1 MELMQ
6 RNFIDRLLL
15 PAIFGITT
23 VIAALILWQLL
34 LGHRRTE
41 IQAATKE
48 QALFVRTKT
57 ESELRAS
64 ILVLEQLAARWKARG
79 QQSDADMESDV
90 ELAMSGYAAYQAI
103 EGIDPSYRVVWVT
116 PQNRNPREQGA
127 DLNQDEPSRSVLQ
140 SAQES
145 HEVVVSHPVDFR
157 QGGRGLLI
165 CVPVYS
171 HDQLTG
177 FLLGAFRYQALLS
190 PILQDVAPDYWIE
203 IYDGGEQIY
212 NRSSGSQP
220 DKKWVQTADIQFQQ
234 ITWRAYAW
242 PKPETLAYTR
252 TPLPQVAFVAGIL
265 LAGML
270 AFAVYMAETAQLRA
284 RDLVKANTN
293 LEKEIAGRQQAEDA
307 LRQAQKMEAVGR
319 LAGGVAHD
327 FNNLLMVI
335 RGHAALSLR
344 NAGVN
349 GPLRRELDEIL
360 QATDRAS
367 SFTRQLLAFSRKQV
381 LQPRVLDLNAL
392 TTQVANML
400 PPVLG
405 DDIRLSID
413 LDPHLGHVKA
423 DPALLE
429 QVIMNLVFN
438 ARDAMQEGGEL
449 TIHTLNNDLDEAS
462 LPAFPGAHVGP
473 YVVLVIHDTGHG
485 MTEETQSHIFEPFFT
500 TKDRGKGTGLG
511 LATVYGTV
519 SQSGGFISVSSK
531 VGTGTEIKIFLPR
544 VEEPVEVTPA
554 PEVPVQARKGEG
566 TILVV
571 EDDDAVRR
579 MTREFLKIGG
589 YTVLEA
595 RSGAEAIHFMER
607 REQPIALVLTDVLM
621 PGMKGRELVERLGKL
636 RAGIKVLYM
645 SAYTE
650 DAAINI
656 GVLSPGTAFIEKPF
670 SPEDLANKVREVLSA
685 SENGIG
691 EKQLRTASLDS
702 GSLS

>member
-1 MELMQ
+1 MQ
-6 RNFIDRLLL
+6 RHVVDRLLL
-15 PAIFGITT
+15 PAIFGLTT

-57 ESELRAS
+57 ESELKAS
-64 ILVLEQLAARWKARG
+64 ILLLEQLAGRWQGRG
-79 QQSDADMESDV
+79 QRNEADMQSDVA
-90 ELAMSGYAAYQAI
+90 LAMSGYPSYQAI
-103 EGIDPSYRVVWVT
+103 EWVDPSYHVLWVT
-116 PQNRNPREQGA
+116 PQSRNKSERGSDLGA
-127 DLNQDEPSRSVLQ
+127 DDSRRAALQ
-140 SAQES
+140 AAQETRN
-145 HEVVVSHPVDFR
+145 VVVTHPVNMRD
-157 QGGRGLLI
+157 GGRGLLV

-171 HDQLTG
+171 QEKLDG
-177 FLLGAFRYQALLS
+177 FLVGAFQYQDLLAS
-190 PILQDVAPDYWIE
+190 ILQDVAPDYWLE
-203 IYDGGEQIY
+203 IYDGPEEIY
-212 NRSSGSQP
+212 SRAGGTTQP
-220 DKKWVQTADIQFQQ
+220 RDKKWVQAVDIQFQQ

-242 PKPETLAYTR
+242 PKPVTLAYTR
-252 TPLPQVAFVAGIL
+252 SPLPQVAFVAGIL
-265 LAGML
+265 LAGLL

-284 RDLVKANTN
+284 KALVKANTN
-293 LEKEIAGRQQAEDA
+293 LEKEIAGREQAEDA

-344 NAGVN
+344 NVGVN
-349 GPLRRELDEIL
+349 GALRRELDEIL

-392 TTQVANML
+392 TTQVAGML

-405 DDIRLSID
+405 DDIKLTID

-423 DPALLE
+423 DAALLE

-438 ARDAMQEGGEL
+438 ARDAMPDGGEL
-449 TIHTLNNDLDEAS
+449 SIRSFNAVLSESS
-462 LPAFPGAHVGP
+462 LANHPGAHAGP
-473 YVVLVIHDTGHG
+473 YATLAISDTGHG
-485 MTEETQSHIFEPFFT
+485 MSEETQSHIFEPFFT

-511 LATVYGTV
+511 LATVYGTIN
-519 SQSGGFISVSSK
+519 QSGGFISVSSK
-531 VGTGTEIKIFLPR
+531 VGVGTAIKIFLPR
-544 VEEPVEVTPA
+544 VAEPVELTETPA
-554 PEVPVQARKGEG
+554 VPVPTRKGDE

-595 RSGAEAIHFMER
+595 RSGAEAIQFVER
-607 REQPIALVLTDVLM
+607 REQPIDLVLTDVLM
-621 PGMKGRELVERLGKL
+621 PGMKGRELVERLAKL
-636 RAGIKVLYM
+636 RVGIKVLYM

-670 SPEDLANKVREVLSA
+670 SPDDLANKVREVLSA
-685 SENGIG
+685 NGENISEKSFRRGI
-691 EKQLRTASLDS
+691 
-702 GSLS
+702 

>member
-1 MELMQ
+1 MQ
-6 RNFIDRLLL
+6 RHVVDRLLL
-15 PAIFGITT
+15 PAIFGLTT

-34 LGHRRTE
+34 LGHRRVE

-57 ESELRAS
+57 ESELKAS
-64 ILVLEQLAARWKARG
+64 ILLLEQLAGRWQNRG
-79 QQSDADMESDV
+79 RNEADMQSDVA
-90 ELAMSGYAAYQAI
+90 LAMSGYPSYQAI
-103 EGIDPSYRVVWVT
+103 EWVDPSYRVLWVT
-116 PQNRNPREQGA
+116 PQDRNKSERGSDLGA
-127 DLNQDEPSRSVLQ
+127 DDSRRTALQ
-140 SAQES
+140 EAQETRN
-145 HEVVVSHPVDFR
+145 VVVTHPVNLR
-157 QGGRGLLI
+157 NGGRGLLV

-171 HDQLTG
+171 QEKLDG
-177 FLLGAFRYQALLS
+177 FLVGAFQYQDLLAS
-190 PILQDVAPDYWIE
+190 ILQDVAPDYWLE
-203 IYDGGEQIY
+203 IYDGPEEIY
-212 NRSSGSQP
+212 SRAGGAAQP
-220 DKKWVQTADIQFQQ
+220 RDKKWVQAVDIQFQQ

-242 PKPETLAYTR
+242 PKPVTLAYTR
-252 TPLPQVAFVAGIL
+252 SPLPQVAFVAGIL
-265 LAGML
+265 LAGLL
-270 AFAVYMAETAQLRA
+270 AFAVHMAETAQLRSKA
-284 RDLVKANTN
+284 LAKANTN
-293 LEKEIAGRQQAEDA
+293 LEKEIAGREQAEDA

-344 NAGVN
+344 NVGVN
-349 GPLRRELDEIL
+349 GALRRELDEIL

-392 TTQVANML
+392 TTQVAGML

-405 DDIRLSID
+405 DDIKLTID
-413 LDPHLGHVKA
+413 LDPRLGHVKA
-423 DPALLE
+423 DAALLE

-438 ARDAMQEGGEL
+438 ARDAMPEGGEL
-449 TIHTLNNDLDEAS
+449 SIRSFNAELSESS
-462 LPAFPGAHVGP
+462 LANHPGAHAGP
-473 YVVLVIHDTGHG
+473 YATLVISDTGHG
-485 MTEETQSHIFEPFFT
+485 MSEETQSHIFEPFFT

-519 SQSGGFISVSSK
+519 NQSGGFISVSSK
-531 VGTGTEIKIFLPR
+531 VGVGTAIKIFLPR
-544 VEEPVEVTPA
+544 VAEPVELIEA
-554 PEVPVQARKGEG
+554 PEVPVPTRKGDE

-595 RSGAEAIHFMER
+595 RSGAEAIQFVER
-607 REQPIALVLTDVLM
+607 REQRIDLVLTDVLM
-621 PGMKGRELVERLGKL
+621 PGMKGRELVERLAKL
-636 RAGIKVLYM
+636 RSGIKVLYM

-670 SPEDLANKVREVLSA
+670 SPDDLANKVREVLSA
-685 SENGIG
+685 TGENMSEKSFRRGI
-691 EKQLRTASLDS
+691 
-702 GSLS
+702 

>member
-1 MELMQ
+1 MQ
-6 RNFIDRLLL
+6 RRFIDRLLL
-15 PAIFGITT
+15 PAIFGLTT

-34 LGHRRTE
+34 LGHRRLE

-57 ESELRAS
+57 ESELKAS
-64 ILVLEQLAARWKARG
+64 VLILDQLAGRWQARG
-79 QQSDADMESDV
+79 QRDDADMQSDV
-90 ELAMSGYAAYQAI
+90 DLAMSGYPAYQAI
-103 EGIDPSYRVVWVT
+103 EWIDPSYRVEWVT
-116 PQNRNPREQGA
+116 PHNRNPHESGA
-127 DLNQDEPSRSVLQ
+127 DLNQDAASRAILE

-145 HEVVVSHPVDFR
+145 HNVVVSHPVNLR
-157 QGGRGLLI
+157 QGGKGLLI
-165 CVPVYS
+165 CIPVYS
-171 HDQLTG
+171 KEKLTG
-177 FLLGAFRYQALLS
+177 FLLGSFRYQAVLS
-190 PILQDVAPDYWIE
+190 PILQDVAPDYWLE
-203 IYDGGEQIY
+203 IYDGDEQIY

-220 DKKWVQTADIQFQQ
+220 DKKWIQAADIQFQQ

-252 TPLPQVAFVAGIL
+252 SPLPQVAFIAGIL
-265 LAGML
+265 VAGML

-284 RDLVKANTN
+284 KALVKANTN
-293 LEKEIAGRQQAEDA
+293 LEKEIEGRQQAEDA

-344 NAGVN
+344 NPGVD
-349 GPLRRELDEIL
+349 GQLRRELDEIL

-392 TTQVANML
+392 TMQVANML

-405 DDIRLSID
+405 DDIKLTID
-413 LDPHLGHVKA
+413 LDPALGNVKA
-423 DPALLE
+423 DAALLE

-438 ARDAMQEGGEL
+438 TRDAMPEGGEL
-449 TIHTLNNDLDEAS
+449 TVTTFNAELDEVALS
-462 LPAFPGAHVGP
+462 AHPGAHAGP
-473 YVVLVIHDTGHG
+473 YVVLSIRDTGHG
-485 MTEETQSHIFEPFFT
+485 MSEETQSHIFEPFFT

-519 SQSGGFISVSSK
+519 NQSGGFISVSSK
-531 VGTGTEIKIFLPR
+531 VGAGTEIRIFLPR
-544 VEEPVEVTPA
+544 VEEPVEA
-554 PEVPVQARKGEG
+554 PDATAPPVEVRRGEG

-595 RSGAEAIHFMER
+595 RGGADAIEFMER
-607 REQPIALVLTDVLM
+607 REQPIDLVLTDVLM
-621 PGMKGRELVERLGKL
+621 PGMKGRELVERLSKL

-670 SPEDLANKVREVLSA
+670 SPDDLANKVREVLSA
-685 SENGIG
+685 SENGVSA
-691 EKQLRTASLDS
+691 KASRS
-702 GSLS
+702 S

>member
-6 RNFIDRLLL
+6 RKFVDRLLL
-15 PAIFGITT
+15 PAIFGLTT

-34 LGHRRTE
+34 LAHRRTE

-64 ILVLEQLAARWKARG
+64 ILVLDQLAGRWQARG
-79 QQSDADMESDV
+79 QTNDADMRSDV
-90 ELAMSGYAAYQAI
+90 QLAVGGFPAYQAI
-103 EGIDPSYRVVWVT
+103 EWIDPSYRVLWVT
-116 PQNRNPREQGA
+116 PADFDQQKRGA
-127 DLNQDEPSRSVLQ
+127 DLGTDEPSRLVLQ
-140 SAQES
+140 EAQER
-145 HEVVVSHPVDFR
+145 HRAVVSHPMTFR
-157 QGGRGLLI
+157 QGGKGLLI

-171 HDQLTG
+171 QEELAG
-177 FLLGAFRYQALLS
+177 FLLGAFRYDALLS
-190 PILQDVAPDYWIE
+190 PILQDVAADYWIE
-203 IYDGGEQIY
+203 IYDGDEQIY

-234 ITWRAYAW
+234 VTWRAYAW

-265 LAGML
+265 LAGMM

-284 RDLVKANTN
+284 RDLAKANKD

-335 RGHAALSLR
+335 RGHTALSLR
-344 NAGVN
+344 NVGVN

-392 TTQVANML
+392 TTQVANIL

-405 DDIRLSID
+405 DDIKLSID
-413 LDPHLGHVKA
+413 LDSDLGHIKA
-423 DPALLE
+423 DPMLLE

-449 TIHTLNNDLDEAS
+449 AIQTFNVVLDETS
-462 LPAFPGAHVGP
+462 LAAHPGAHAGP
-473 YVVLVIHDTGHG
+473 YAVIAIRDTGYG
-485 MTEETQSHIFEPFFT
+485 MSEETQSHIFEPFFT

-519 SQSGGFISVSSK
+519 NQSGGFIAVSSK
-531 VGTGTEIKIFLPR
+531 IGTGTEIKIFLPR
-544 VEEPVEVTPA
+544 VDEPVEVTA
-554 PEVPVQARKGEG
+554 TPEIPVQVRKGEG

-579 MTREFLKIGG
+579 MTREFLKISG

-595 RSGAEAIHFMER
+595 RSGADAIQFMER
-607 REQPIALVLTDVLM
+607 REQPIDMVLTDVLM
-621 PGMKGRELVERLGKL
+621 PGMKGRELVERLSKL

-670 SPEDLANKVREVLSA
+670 SPDDLANKVREVLSA
-685 SENGIG
+685 TKDGIG
-691 EKQLRTASLDS
+691 EKQLRHS
-702 GSLS
+702 

>member
-1 MELMQ
+1 MELIQ
-6 RNFIDRLLL
+6 HKFVERLLL
-15 PAIFGITT
+15 PAIFGLTT
-23 VIAALILWQLL
+23 VIVALILWQLL
-34 LGHRRTE
+34 LAHRRTE
-41 IQAATKE
+41 IQAATRE

-64 ILVLEQLAARWKARG
+64 ILVLDQLAGRWQARG
-79 QQSDADMESDV
+79 QINDADMRSDV
-90 ELAMSGYAAYQAI
+90 QLAVGGFPAYQAI
-103 EGIDPSYRVVWVT
+103 EWIDPSYHVLWVT
-116 PQNRNPREQGA
+116 PADFDQLQRGA
-127 DLNQDEPSRSVLQ
+127 DLSTYEPSRLILQ
-140 SAQES
+140 EAQES
-145 HEVVVSHPVDFR
+145 HRAVVSHPVTFR
-157 QGGRGLLI
+157 EGGKGLLI

-171 HDQLTG
+171 QEQLTG
-177 FLLGAFRYQALLS
+177 FLLGAFRYEALLS
-190 PILQDVAPDYWIE
+190 PILQDVASDYWIE
-203 IYDGGEQIY
+203 IYDGDEQIY
-212 NRSSGSQP
+212 KRSSGSQP

-234 ITWRAYAW
+234 VTWRAYAW

-265 LAGML
+265 LAGMM

-284 RDLVKANTN
+284 KDLARANKH

-344 NAGVN
+344 NVGVN
-349 GPLRRELDEIL
+349 GSLRRELDEIL

-400 PPVLG
+400 PPLLG

-413 LDPHLGHVKA
+413 LDPNLGHVKA
-423 DPALLE
+423 DPGLLE

-438 ARDAMQEGGEL
+438 ARDAMQEGGDL
-449 TIHTLNNDLDEAS
+449 TIRTANADLDATS
-462 LPAFPGAHVGP
+462 VAANPGAHAGP
-473 YVVLVIHDTGHG
+473 YAVLAIRDTGHG
-485 MTEETQSHIFEPFFT
+485 MSEETQSHIFEPFFT

-519 SQSGGFISVSSK
+519 NQSGGFIAVSSK
-531 VGTGTEIKIFLPR
+531 IGSGTEIKIFLPR
-544 VEEPVEVTPA
+544 VEEPVEVLTAPPA
-554 PEVPVQARKGEG
+554 PVQVRKGEG

-595 RSGAEAIHFMER
+595 GSGADAIQFMER
-607 REQPIALVLTDVLM
+607 REQAIDLVLTDVLM
-621 PGMKGRELVERLGKL
+621 PGMKGRELVERLSRL
-636 RAGIKVLYM
+636 RPGIKVLYM

-670 SPEDLANKVREVLSA
+670 SPDDLANKVREVMSA
-685 SENGIG
+685 TENRTS
-691 EKQLRTASLDS
+691 EKQLRHS
-702 GSLS
+702 

>member
-1 MELMQ
+1 MELVQ
-6 RNFIDRLLL
+6 RKFVERLLL
-15 PAIFGITT
+15 PAIFGLTT

-34 LGHRRTE
+34 LAHRRTE
-41 IQAATKE
+41 IHAATKE
-48 QALFVRTKT
+48 QVLFVRTKT

-64 ILVLEQLAARWKARG
+64 ILVLDQLAGRWQARG
-79 QQSDADMESDV
+79 QANDSDMRSDV
-90 ELAMSGYAAYQAI
+90 QLAVGGFPAYQAI
-103 EGIDPSYRVVWVT
+103 EWIDSSHRVLWMT
-116 PQNRNPREQGA
+116 PADFDQQERGA
-127 DLNQDEPSRSVLQ
+127 DLGTYEPSRLVLQ
-140 SAQES
+140 EAQES
-145 HEVVVSHPVDFR
+145 HRAVVSHPVTFR
-157 QGGRGLLI
+157 QGGKGLLI

-171 HDQLTG
+171 HEQLTG
-177 FLLGAFRYQALLS
+177 FLLGAFRYEALLS
-190 PILQDVAPDYWIE
+190 PILQDVASDYWIE
-203 IYDGGEQIY
+203 IYDGDEQIY

-234 ITWRAYAW
+234 VTWRAYAW

-252 TPLPQVAFVAGIL
+252 TPLPQVAFIAGIL
-265 LAGML
+265 LAGMM

-284 RDLVKANTN
+284 RDLAKANKD
-293 LEKEIAGRQQAEDA
+293 LEKEIAGRQLAEDA

-344 NAGVN
+344 NVGVN

-405 DDIRLSID
+405 EDIKLSLD
-413 LDPHLGHVKA
+413 LDPDLGHVKA
-423 DPALLE
+423 DQALLE

-449 TIHTLNNDLDEAS
+449 AIQTSNADLDATS
-462 LPAFPGAHVGP
+462 LAVHPAAHAGP
-473 YVVLVIHDTGHG
+473 YAVLAIRDTGHG
-485 MTEETQSHIFEPFFT
+485 MSEETQSHIFEPFFT

-519 SQSGGFISVSSK
+519 SQSGGFVAVSSK
-531 VGTGTEIKIFLPR
+531 IGAGTEIKIFLPR
-544 VEEPVEVTPA
+544 VDEPVEVATA
-554 PEVPVQARKGEG
+554 PEIPARVRKGEG

-579 MTREFLKIGG
+579 MTREFLKISG

-595 RSGAEAIHFMER
+595 RSGADAIQFMER
-607 REQPIALVLTDVLM
+607 REQPIDMVLTDVLM
-621 PGMKGRELVERLGKL
+621 PGMKGRELVERLSKL

-670 SPEDLANKVREVLSA
+670 SPDDLANKVREVLSA
-685 SENGIG
+685 IENGIG
-691 EKQLRTASLDS
+691 EKQLRHT
-702 GSLS
+702 

>member
-1 MELMQ
+1 MIQHKFVE
-6 RNFIDRLLL
+6 RLLL
-15 PAIFGITT
+15 PAIFGLTT
-23 VIAALILWQLL
+23 VIVALILWQLL
-34 LGHRRTE
+34 LAHRRTE
-41 IQAATKE
+41 IQAATRE

-64 ILVLEQLAARWKARG
+64 ILVLDQLAGRWQARG
-79 QQSDADMESDV
+79 QINDADMRSDV
-90 ELAMSGYAAYQAI
+90 QLAVGGFPAYQAI
-103 EGIDPSYRVVWVT
+103 EWIDPSYHVLWVT
-116 PQNRNPREQGA
+116 PGDFDQLQRGA
-127 DLNQDEPSRSVLQ
+127 DLSTYEPSRLILQ
-140 SAQES
+140 EAQES
-145 HEVVVSHPVDFR
+145 HRAVVSHPVTFR
-157 QGGRGLLI
+157 EGGKGLLI

-171 HDQLTG
+171 QEQLTG
-177 FLLGAFRYQALLS
+177 FLLGAFRYEALLS
-190 PILQDVAPDYWIE
+190 PILQDVASDYWIE
-203 IYDGGEQIY
+203 IYDGDEQIY
-212 NRSSGSQP
+212 KRSSGSQP

-234 ITWRAYAW
+234 VTWRAYAW

-265 LAGML
+265 LAGMM

-284 RDLVKANTN
+284 KDLARANKH

-344 NAGVN
+344 NVGVN
-349 GPLRRELDEIL
+349 GSLRRELDEIL

-400 PPVLG
+400 PPLLG

-413 LDPHLGHVKA
+413 LDPNLGHVKA
-423 DPALLE
+423 DPGLLE

-438 ARDAMQEGGEL
+438 ARDAMQEGGDL
-449 TIHTLNNDLDEAS
+449 TIRTVNADLDATS
-462 LPAFPGAHVGP
+462 VAADPGAHAGP
-473 YVVLVIHDTGHG
+473 YAVLAIRDTGHG
-485 MTEETQSHIFEPFFT
+485 MSEETQSHIFEPFFT

-519 SQSGGFISVSSK
+519 NQSGGFIAVSSK
-531 VGTGTEIKIFLPR
+531 IGSGTEIKIFLPR
-544 VEEPVEVTPA
+544 VEEPVEVLTAPPA
-554 PEVPVQARKGEG
+554 PVQVRKGEG

-595 RSGAEAIHFMER
+595 GSGADAIQFMER
-607 REQPIALVLTDVLM
+607 REQAIDLVLTDVLM
-621 PGMKGRELVERLGKL
+621 PGMKGRELVERLSRL
-636 RAGIKVLYM
+636 RPGIKVLYM

-670 SPEDLANKVREVLSA
+670 SPDDLANKVREVMSA
-685 SENGIG
+685 TENRTS
-691 EKQLRTASLDS
+691 EKQLRHS
-702 GSLS
+702 

>member
-1 MELMQ
+1 
-6 RNFIDRLLL
+6 LLL
-15 PAIFGITT
+15 A
-23 VIAALILWQLL
+23 
-34 LGHRRTE
+34 HRRTE

-64 ILVLEQLAARWKARG
+64 ILVLDQLAGRWQARG
-79 QQSDADMESDV
+79 QTNDSDMRSDV
-90 ELAMSGYAAYQAI
+90 QLAMGGYPAYQAI
-103 EGIDPSYRVVWVT
+103 EWIDPSYRVLWVT
-116 PQNRNPREQGA
+116 PVAFNQHERGE
-127 DLNQDEPSRSVLQ
+127 DLNVDEPSRLILQ
-140 SAQES
+140 EAQERQ
-145 HEVVVSHPVDFR
+145 EAVVSHPATFG
-157 QGGRGLLI
+157 QGGKGLLI

-177 FLLGAFRYQALLS
+177 FLLGAFRYDALLS

-234 ITWRAYAW
+234 VTWRADAW

-252 TPLPQVAFVAGIL
+252 SPLPQVAFIAGIL
-265 LAGML
+265 LGGMM

-284 RDLVKANTN
+284 QDLVRANTN

-344 NAGVN
+344 NVGVN
-349 GPLRRELDEIL
+349 GPLRRELNEIL

-405 DDIRLSID
+405 DDIKLSID
-413 LDPHLGHVKA
+413 LDPSLGQVRA

-449 TIHTLNNDLDEAS
+449 VIGTLNSELDEAS
-462 LPAFPGAHVGP
+462 LPAYPGSHAGP
-473 YVVLVIHDTGHG
+473 YAVLVIRDTGHG
-485 MTEETQSHIFEPFFT
+485 MSEETQSHIFEPFFT

-519 SQSGGFISVSSK
+519 SQSGGFIAVSSK
-531 VGTGTEIKIFLPR
+531 IGVGTEIKIFLPR
-544 VEEPVEVTPA
+544 VEEPVEVTSA
-554 PEVPVQARKGEG
+554 PEAPVQVRKGEG

-579 MTREFLKIGG
+579 MTREFLKING

-595 RSGAEAIHFMER
+595 RSGADAIQFMER
-607 REQPIALVLTDVLM
+607 REQPIDLVLTDVLM
-621 PGMKGRELVERLGKL
+621 PGMKGRELVERLSKL
-636 RAGIKVLYM
+636 RTGIKVLYM

-656 GVLSPGTAFIEKPF
+656 GVLTPGTAFIEKPF
-670 SPEDLANKVREVLSA
+670 SPDDLAKKVCEVMSA
-685 SENGIG
+685 TENDIG
-691 EKQLRTASLDS
+691 DRQLRHR
-702 GSLS
+702 

>member
-1 MELMQ
+1 MQ
-6 RNFIDRLLL
+6 RKFVDRLLL
-15 PAIFGITT
+15 PTIFGLTT

-34 LGHRRTE
+34 LGHRRVE

-48 QALFVRTKT
+48 QALFVKTKT

-64 ILVLEQLAARWKARG
+64 ILILEQLAARWQARG
-79 QQSDADMESDV
+79 QSNDADMESDV
-90 ELAMSGYAAYQAI
+90 QLAMSGYPAYQAI
-103 EGIDPSYRVVWVT
+103 EWVDPSYRVVWVT
-116 PQNRNPREQGA
+116 PQNRNPHEQGA
-127 DLNQDEPSRSVLQ
+127 DLSKDEPSRSVLS

-145 HEVVVSHPVDFR
+145 RETVVSHPVTLR
-157 QGGRGLLI
+157 QGGKGLLI

-171 HDQLTG
+171 RDRLSG

-203 IYDGGEQIY
+203 VYDGGEQIY

-234 ITWRAYAW
+234 VTLRAYAW
-242 PKPETLAYTR
+242 PKPETLLYTR
-252 TPLPQVAFVAGIL
+252 SPLPQVAFIAGIL
-265 LAGML
+265 LAGL
-270 AFAVYMAETAQLRA
+270 LGFAVYMAETAQLRA
-284 RDLVKANTN
+284 QALVKANTN

-344 NAGVN
+344 NVGVN
-349 GPLRRELDEIL
+349 GSVRRELDEIL

-413 LDPHLGHVKA
+413 LDPQLGHVKA

-438 ARDAMQEGGEL
+438 ARDAMQEGGDL
-449 TIHTLNNDLDEAS
+449 TVQTFNVALDSAS
-462 LPAFPGAHVGP
+462 LTTHPGAHPGP
-473 YVVLVIHDTGHG
+473 YSVLAIRDTGHG
-485 MTEETQSHIFEPFFT
+485 MSEETQSHIFEPFFT

-519 SQSGGFISVSSK
+519 NQSGGFIAVSSK
-531 VGTGTEIKIFLPR
+531 IGTGTEIKIFLPR
-544 VEEPVEVTPA
+544 VEEPVEIITA
-554 PEVPVQARKGEG
+554 PEIPVQVRKGEG

-579 MTREFLKIGG
+579 MTREFLKISG

-595 RSGAEAIHFMER
+595 RSGADAIQFMER
-607 REQPIALVLTDVLM
+607 REQPIDLVLTDVLM
-621 PGMKGRELVERLGKL
+621 PGMKGRELVERLSKL

-670 SPEDLANKVREVLSA
+670 SPDDLANKVREVMNA
-685 SENGIG
+685 TGDGMG
-691 EKQLRTASLDS
+691 EKQLRHS
-702 GSLS
+702 

>member
-6 RNFIDRLLL
+6 RKFVDRLLL
-15 PAIFGITT
+15 PTIFGLTT

-34 LGHRRTE
+34 LGHRRIE

-90 ELAMSGYAAYQAI
+90 ELAMSGYPAYQAI
-103 EGIDPSYRVVWVT
+103 EGVDTSYHVQWVT
-116 PQNRNPREQGA
+116 PQSRNPHELGT
-127 DLNQDEPSRSVLQ
+127 DLNQDEPTRTVLR

-145 HEVVVSHPVDFR
+145 REAVVSHPVSLR
-157 QGGRGLLI
+157 QGGKGLLI

-171 HDQLTG
+171 HDRLSG

-234 ITWRAYAW
+234 VTWRAYAW

-252 TPLPQVAFVAGIL
+252 SPLPQVAFVAGIL
-265 LAGML
+265 LAGMM

-284 RDLVKANTN
+284 RALVKANTN

-344 NAGVN
+344 NVGVN
-349 GPLRRELDEIL
+349 GSLRRELDEIL

-405 DDIRLSID
+405 DDITLSID
-413 LDPHLGHVKA
+413 LDPNLGHVKA

-438 ARDAMQEGGEL
+438 ARDAMQGGGEL
-449 TIHTLNNDLDEAS
+449 TVRTFNADLDTVS
-462 LPAFPGAHVGP
+462 LAAHPGAHAGP
-473 YVVLVIHDTGHG
+473 YAVLVIRDTGHG
-485 MTEETQSHIFEPFFT
+485 MSEETQSHIFEPFFT

-519 SQSGGFISVSSK
+519 NQSGGFIAVSSK
-531 VGTGTEIKIFLPR
+531 IGAGTEIKIFLPR
-544 VEEPVEVTPA
+544 VEEPVEVTMV
-554 PEVPVQARKGEG
+554 PEIPVQVRKGEG

-579 MTREFLKIGG
+579 MTREFLKISG

-595 RSGAEAIHFMER
+595 RSGADAIQFMER
-607 REQPIALVLTDVLM
+607 REQPIDLVLTDVLM
-621 PGMKGRELVERLGKL
+621 PGMKGRELVERLTKL
-636 RAGIKVLYM
+636 RTGIKVLYM

-670 SPEDLANKVREVLSA
+670 SPDDLANKVREVMSA
-685 SENGIG
+685 TGNGLA
-691 EKQLRTASLDS
+691 EKQLRHT
-702 GSLS
+702 

>member
-1 MELMQ
+1 MQ
-6 RNFIDRLLL
+6 RNVIDRLLL
-15 PAIFGITT
+15 PTIFGLTT

-34 LGHRRTE
+34 LGHRRIE

-64 ILVLEQLAARWKARG
+64 ILPLEQLAGRWQARG
-79 QQSDADMESDV
+79 QRNEADMESDV
-90 ELAMSGYAAYQAI
+90 ALAMSGNPDYQAI
-103 EGIDPSYRVVWVT
+103 EWVDPDYRVVWVT
-116 PQNRNPREQGA
+116 PQSGNQAARGSNFAADQPRRRA
-127 DLNQDEPSRSVLQ
+127 LQ
-140 SAQES
+140 AAQETRG
-145 HEVVVSHPVDFR
+145 VVVTHPVR
-157 QGGRGLLI
+157 LELGGRGLLV

-171 HDQLTG
+171 GDKLDG
-177 FLLGAFRYQALLS
+177 FLIGAFKYQDLLS
-190 PILQDVAPDYWIE
+190 SILQDVAPDYYLQ
-203 IYDGGEQIY
+203 IYDGPEEIY
-212 NRSSGSQP
+212 SRGNATQP
-220 DKKWVQTADIQFQQ
+220 RDDKWVQAVDIQFQQ

-242 PKPETLAYTR
+242 PKPVTLAYTR
-252 TPLPQVAFVAGIL
+252 SPLPQVAFIAGIL

-270 AFAVYMAETAQLRA
+270 GFAVYMAETAELRA
-284 RDLVKANTN
+284 KALVKANKN
-293 LEKEIAGRQQAEDA
+293 LEKEIAGREQAEDA

-344 NAGVN
+344 NVGVD
-349 GPLRRELDEIL
+349 GSLRRELDEIL

-392 TTQVANML
+392 TSQVAGML

-405 DDIRLSID
+405 DDIQLTID
-413 LDPHLGHVKA
+413 LDPQLGHVKA
-423 DPALLE
+423 DAALLE

-438 ARDAMQEGGEL
+438 ARDAMPDGGKL
-449 TIHTLNNDLDEAS
+449 TIRSLNTELHQNS
-462 LPAFPGAHVGP
+462 LPAHPGAHAGP
-473 YVVLVIHDTGHG
+473 YVVLVISDTGHG
-485 MTEETQSHIFEPFFT
+485 MSEETQSHIFEPFFT

-519 SQSGGFISVSSK
+519 NQSGGFITVSSK
-531 VGTGTEIKIFLPR
+531 IGTGTEIKIFLPR
-544 VEEPVEVTPA
+544 ADEPIEASAV
-554 PEVPVQARKGEG
+554 PEAPVQTRKGDE

-579 MTREFLKIGG
+579 MTREFLKISG

-595 RSGAEAIHFMER
+595 RSGADAIQFMER
-607 REQPIALVLTDVLM
+607 REQPIDLVLTDVLM
-621 PGMKGRELVERLGKL
+621 PGMKGRELVERLAKL
-636 RAGIKVLYM
+636 RSGLKVLYM

-670 SPEDLANKVREVLSA
+670 SPDELAHKVREVLSA
-685 SENGIG
+685 SENGVG
-691 EKQLRTASLDS
+691 EKHLRRT
-702 GSLS
+702 

>member
-1 MELMQ
+1 MQ

-15 PAIFGITT
+15 PAIFGLTT

-48 QALFVRTKT
+48 QVLFVRSKT
-57 ESELRAS
+57 ESELKAS
-64 ILVLEQLAARWKARG
+64 ILLLEQLAGRWQARG
-79 QQSDADMESDV
+79 QRNDADIESDV
-90 ELAMSGYAAYQAI
+90 TLAMSGYPEYQAI
-103 EGIDPSYRVVWVT
+103 EWVDPSYRVQWET
-116 PQNRNPREQGA
+116 PQRGSKTERGR
-127 DLNQDEPSRSVLQ
+127 DLHTDQSRSLALQ
-140 SAQES
+140 SAEQS
-145 HEVVVSHPVDFR
+145 HSVAVTHALTLP
-157 QGGRGLLI
+157 QGGKGLLV

-171 HDQLTG
+171 NEKLDG
-177 FLLGAFRYQALLS
+177 FLLGAFRYQELFAS
-190 PILQDVAPDYWIE
+190 ILHDVASDYWIE
-203 IYDGGEQIY
+203 IYDGSEQIF
-212 NRSSGSQP
+212 NRSSGSP
-220 DKKWVQTADIQFQQ
+220 VDKKWMQAADIQFQQ

-252 TPLPQVAFVAGIL
+252 SSLPQVSFIAGIL

-270 AFAVYMAETAQLRA
+270 AFAVYMAETAELRA
-284 RDLVKANTN
+284 KALVKANKN
-293 LEKEIAGRQQAEDA
+293 LEKEIAGREQAEDA

-344 NAGVN
+344 NVGVN
-349 GPLRRELDEIL
+349 GSLRRELDEIL

-381 LQPRVLDLNAL
+381 LQPRVLDLNTL
-392 TTQVANML
+392 TSQVAGML

-405 DDIRLSID
+405 DDIRLTTD
-413 LDPHLGHVKA
+413 LDPGLGRVKA
-423 DPALLE
+423 DSALLE

-438 ARDAMQEGGEL
+438 ARDAMPDGGEM
-449 TIHTLNNDLDEAS
+449 TIRSLNTDLDEESIATH
-462 LPAFPGAHVGP
+462 PGAHVGP

-485 MTEETQSHIFEPFFT
+485 MSEETQSHIFEPFFT

-519 SQSGGFISVSSK
+519 NQSGGFISVASK
-531 VGTGTEIKIFLPR
+531 IGVGTEISIFLPR
-544 VEEPVEVTPA
+544 VEDPIEIPTVPEAPVPS
-554 PEVPVQARKGEG
+554 RKGEG

-595 RSGAEAIHFMER
+595 RSGADAIQFMER
-607 REQPIALVLTDVLM
+607 REQQIDLVLTDVLM
-621 PGMKGRELVERLGKL
+621 PGMKGRELVERLSKL

-670 SPEDLANKVREVLSA
+670 SPEDLSKKVREVLSA
-685 SENGIG
+685 SENGASA
-691 EKQLRTASLDS
+691 KQAGRS
-702 GSLS
+702 

>member
-1 MELMQ
+1 MHRKLL
-6 RNFIDRLLL
+6 DRLLL
-15 PAIFGITT
+15 PAIFGLTT

-41 IQAATKE
+41 IQGATKE

-64 ILVLEQLAARWKARG
+64 ILVLDQLAGRWQARG
-79 QQSDADMESDV
+79 KTDDSDMRSDV
-90 ELAMSGYAAYQAI
+90 ELAMGGHPAYQSI
-103 EGIDPSYRVVWVT
+103 EWIDPSYRVLWGT
-116 PQNRNPREQGA
+116 PFDIGQYERGA
-127 DLNQDEPSRSVLQ
+127 DLNAHAPGRLVLDEARERHT
-140 SAQES
+140 A
-145 HEVVVSHPVDFR
+145 VVSHPVTFR
-157 QGGRGLLI
+157 QGGKGLLI

-171 HDQLTG
+171 KEKLTG
-177 FLLGAFRYQALLS
+177 FLLGAFRYEALLA

-212 NRSSGSQP
+212 SRYTGSQP
-220 DKKWVQTADIQFQQ
+220 DRKWVQTADIQFQQ

-252 TPLPQVAFVAGIL
+252 SPLPQVAFVAGIL
-265 LAGML
+265 LALMM

-284 RDLVKANTN
+284 RDLVKANTS
-293 LEKEIAGRQQAEDA
+293 LEKEIEGRQQAEDA

-344 NAGVN
+344 NVGVN
-349 GPLRRELDEIL
+349 GSLRRELDEIL

-392 TTQVANML
+392 TTQAANML

-405 DDIRLSID
+405 DDIQLSTD
-413 LDPHLGHVKA
+413 LDPSLGHVKA

-429 QVIMNLVFN
+429 QVVMNLVFN

-449 TIHTLNNDLDEAS
+449 TIRTFNANLDASS
-462 LPAFPGAHVGP
+462 LPAHPGAHIGP
-473 YVVLVIHDTGHG
+473 YAVLAICDTGHG
-485 MTEETQSHIFEPFFT
+485 MSEETQSHIFEPFFT

-519 SQSGGFISVSSK
+519 SQSGGFIAVSSK
-531 VGTGTEIKIFLPR
+531 IGVGTEIKVFLPR
-544 VEEPVEVTPA
+544 VDEPVETTAA
-554 PEVPVQARKGEG
+554 PETSVQPRKGEG

-579 MTREFLKIGG
+579 MTREFLKISG

-595 RSGAEAIHFMER
+595 RSGADAIQFMER
-607 REQPIALVLTDVLM
+607 REQPIDLVLTDVLM
-621 PGMKGRELVERLGKL
+621 PGMKGRELVERLSKL

-670 SPEDLANKVREVLSA
+670 SPDELAKKVREVMSA
-685 SENGIG
+685 TENGTS
-691 EKQLRTASLDS
+691 EKQLRHS
-702 GSLS
+702 

>member
-1 MELMQ
+1 MQ
-6 RNFIDRLLL
+6 RKFVDRLLL
-15 PAIFGITT
+15 PTIFGLTT

-34 LGHRRTE
+34 LGHRRVE

-48 QALFVRTKT
+48 QALFVKTKT

-64 ILVLEQLAARWKARG
+64 ILILEQLAARWQARG
-79 QQSDADMESDV
+79 QSNEADMESDV
-90 ELAMSGYAAYQAI
+90 QLAMSGYPAYQAI
-103 EGIDPSYRVVWVT
+103 ELVDPSYHVLWVT
-116 PQNRNPREQGA
+116 PQNRNPHEQNA
-127 DLNQDEPSRSVLQ
+127 DLNEDEPSRAVLN

-145 HEVVVSHPVDFR
+145 HEVVVSHPVPLR
-157 QGGRGLLI
+157 QGGKGLLI

-171 HDQLTG
+171 HNQLAG

-203 IYDGGEQIY
+203 VYDGGEQIF

-220 DKKWVQTADIQFQQ
+220 DKKWVQSADIQFQQ
-234 ITWRAYAW
+234 VTLRAYAW

-252 TPLPQVAFVAGIL
+252 SPLPQVAFVAGIL

-270 AFAVYMAETAQLRA
+270 GFAVYMAETAQLRA
-284 RDLVKANTN
+284 KALVKANTN

-344 NAGVN
+344 NVGVN
-349 GPLRRELDEIL
+349 GSLRRELDEIL

-392 TTQVANML
+392 TTQVTNML

-405 DDIRLSID
+405 DDIKLSID
-413 LDPHLGHVKA
+413 LDPQLGHVKA

-449 TIHTLNNDLDEAS
+449 TIQTFNIDLDSAS
-462 LPAFPGAHVGP
+462 LATHPGAHPGP
-473 YVVLVIHDTGHG
+473 YTVLAIRDTGHG
-485 MTEETQSHIFEPFFT
+485 MSEETQSHIFEPFFT

-519 SQSGGFISVSSK
+519 SQSGGFIAVSSK
-531 VGTGTEIKIFLPR
+531 IGTGTEIKIFLPR
-544 VEEPVEVTPA
+544 VEEPVEVTTA
-554 PEVPVQARKGEG
+554 PEIPVQVRKGEG

-579 MTREFLKIGG
+579 MTREFLKISG

-595 RSGAEAIHFMER
+595 RSGADAIQFMER
-607 REQPIALVLTDVLM
+607 REQPIDLVLTDVLM
-621 PGMKGRELVERLGKL
+621 PGMKGRELVERLSKL

-670 SPEDLANKVREVLSA
+670 SPDDLANKVREVMNA
-685 SENGIG
+685 TGNGIG
-691 EKQLRTASLDS
+691 EKQLRHS
-702 GSLS
+702 